1 MKLNLGAKVMVINV
15 KENEFTDKAG
25 KPVKSYKV
33 AIEQD
38 GEVATLP
45 CSEDVYKNAI
55 PLEVN
60 NLFVSYSET
69 EYNGKVTKG
78 LRVTGV
84 AVAK

>member
-15 KENEFTDKAG
+15 KENEFNDKEG

-33 AIEQD
+33 AVEQD

-45 CSEDVYKNAI
+45 CTEDVFKNAR

-60 NLFVSYSET
+60 NLYVAYSET
-69 EYNGKVTKG
+69 EFNGKIAKG

>member
-15 KENEFTDKAG
+15 KENEFTDKSG
-25 KPVKSYKV
+25 KAVKSYKV

-45 CSEDVYKNAI
+45 CSEDVFKNAK

-69 EYNGKVTKG
+69 EFDGKVSKG